1 MTQDYPSLFQLS
13 EYCYASIT
21 CNWSHWTRN
30 ICQAYIAP
38 FAERTMIE
46 PVDVFL
52 KEGIALVDRR
62 LVFQMQN
69 KYRITEMHANMRL
82 DNNG

>member
-1 MTQDYPSLFQLS
+1 
-13 EYCYASIT
+13 
-21 CNWSHWTRN
+21 
-30 ICQAYIAP
+30 
-38 FAERTMIE
+38 MIE
-46 PVDVFL
+46 
-52 KEGIALVDRR
+52 LVDDLEEGKCVIGFPLVDWR

>member
-1 MTQDYPSLFQLS
+1 
-13 EYCYASIT
+13 
-21 CNWSHWTRN
+21 
-30 ICQAYIAP
+30 
-38 FAERTMIE
+38 MIE

-52 KEGIALVDRR
+52 KEGVALVDRR